1 MNPRILLCDYVCNDM
16 QQEVSHSLIC
26 VLNSRSIK
34 TDLLSSIIDC
44 KQVKYDLA
52 IAYNKQGYNNF
63 KELNLDIPLLYVLLS
78 KDYYKE
84 MIFDSSLYMHVVMI
98 NMQGT
103 IYSNSYVTQLFIPFA
118 VKKAHLCNHGAKYKK
133 ILVDVGNENALI
145 YLLPLL
151 NLYVDY
157 KIDILTDQPERFS
170 DIVNTHIKL
179 SIKEDREKLIEESD
193 ILIAEGYTALKGVMM
208 QKPVFVLGKRGF
220 GGLIGKDNVEEHY
233 HTGFS
238 GRLGGGIDE
247 YIPIRMIDFE
257 IRKVLDEKVEG
268 LEVIAEKLS
277 KCCRE
282 TSDKLCRL
290 ISFFVNLPHQKGKVM
305 IQKNNYMDYIHV
317 DGGGVYWVVDKVYR
331 KLLFEID
338 ETEKCLVDYF
348 DTPKQ
353 LNSVYKEMTGDLS
366 HEEIEKSVDELL
378 KYKLLDYC
386 IYETIGTEL

>member
-1 MNPRILLCDYVCNDM
+1 MNEVRVLLFYSSYHSDFGEEILKVLTNSSFHVDIVIPNILSVAISYDIAIVCDKDGYDKFKSLGLHIPLIYILLSG
-16 QQEVSHSLIC
+16 E
-26 VLNSRSIK
+26 
-34 TDLLSSIIDC
+34 
-44 KQVKYDLA
+44 
-52 IAYNKQGYNNF
+52 
-63 KELNLDIPLLYVLLS
+63 
-78 KDYYKE
+78 YYKD
-84 MIFDSSLYMHVVMI
+84 MMWDSSLYIHMVMI
-98 NMQGT
+98 NTQGAL
-103 IYSNSYVTQLFIPFA
+103 YSNSYVTPLFIPFA
-118 VKKAHLCNHGAKYKK
+118 INKLHLCNRETKYERL
-133 ILVDVGNENALI
+133 LVDVGNENALI

-151 NLYVDY
+151 NSYVDY

-170 DIVNTHIKL
+170 DIVNTHIKF

-208 QKPVFVLGKRGF
+208 QKPVFVLGRCGF

-238 GRLGGGIDE
+238 GRLGGVIDE

-257 IRKVLDEKVEG
+257 IRKVLDEKAEG

-338 ETEKCLVDYF
+338 ETEKRLVDYF

-386 IYETIGTEL
+386 IYETIGREL